1 MRHRRRCPSARV
13 RALAASAL
21 CTALLP
27 AQVAALVGLIGCA
40 YAAGAAGWARAKLRR
55 AARGGAGG

>member
-27 AQVAALVGLIGCA
+27 VQVAALAAVVGFA
-40 YAAGAAGWARAKLRR
+40 YAAGAAGWARSKLRR
-55 AARGGAGG
+55 VGDAGG